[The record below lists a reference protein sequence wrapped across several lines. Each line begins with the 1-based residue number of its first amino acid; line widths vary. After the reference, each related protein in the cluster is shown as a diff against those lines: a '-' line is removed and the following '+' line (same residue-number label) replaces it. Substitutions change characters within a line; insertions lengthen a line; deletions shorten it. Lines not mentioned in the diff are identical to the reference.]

1 MGEKSDKGVEF
12 VEIPSSGEKESRRNR
27 SPGNSEA
34 EKRGEGRGGRARGEQ
49 TDGKKE
55 STDSVPQVASVDEKK
70 EERNRKRRERYA
82 EKKQAEGKEV
92 KPRKLSNTK
101 GKKKEADDTQINA
114 FITAIST
121 MVSSREGCGFWML
134 TPDETKSLSQPL
146 ANMLEKNE
154 AFSQISEH
162 SDAIALVIAS
172 MSIFV
177 PRVIMANQLRKVKKD
192 AKKNFVRNTE
202 RKNDE
207 KRKDSD
213 GVRDDAGEHPATSNV
228 VNIATVSEEYG
239 DAISY

>member
-1 MGEKSDKGVEF
+1 MGEKINKGVEF
-12 VEIPSSGEKESRRNR
+12 LEIPSTGEKESRGNR

-34 EKRGEGRGGRARGEQ
+34 EERGEGRGGRARSSK
-49 TDGKKE
+49 TDRSDK
-55 STDSVPQVASVDEKK
+55 STDSVPQMATVDEKK

-134 TPDETKSLSQPL
+134 TPDETKSLSQPI

-154 AFSQISEH
+154 AFSQLSEH
-162 SDAIALVIAS
+162 SDAIALVVAS

-192 AKKNFVRNTE
+192 AKKNLVRNPE

-213 GVRDDAGEHPATSNV
+213 SFRDDAGEHSASSNV
-228 VNIATVSEEYG
+228 VDFAAIPEGYG